1 MYLPR
6 PYPDELV
13 GSMLHRTERI
23 LGIGR
28 EPLLWRLTGHKLSAH
43 SFLITQYAGIA
54 HAFGMSFETFLGQHT
69 VFPYLTAFQEEDE
82 RLRLVAELE
91 RSHTVLRAT
100 ASLVRRAVIGEAW
113 LRFCPV
119 CVEFELKRYGESYWH
134 RMHQLCGV
142 SICSDH
148 KVGLYTSPAAISR
161 APRIPPPHEMVN
173 SHTTSPEPSPTIS
186 IAIAMASTA
195 ALWRVYD
202 AHSLAETYRQRAR
215 ELGYVYMGGKVHG
228 ALLAHDMLNFYG
240 TDFLRRYGCLED
252 TGPRLRWPGKMFQA
266 SAHNSTTFKH
276 ILLQVFL
283 DSKPTPSNNRID
295 FEGRRQPKTRDW
307 PQIEREAIECL
318 TAEVSRHRQ
327 AGTRVNLE
335 DLYDIAGI
343 HSIVKTKKHRI
354 PALMA
359 WIEQFKKS
367 PQSTRI
373 PGRRPR
379 R

>member
-13 GSMLHRTERI
+13 GSMLHRAERI
-23 LGIGR
+23 FGIGR
-28 EPLLWRLTGHKLSAH
+28 ETLLLRLTGRKLSSH
-43 SFLITQYAGIA
+43 SFLITPYAGIA
-54 HAFGMSFETFLGQHT
+54 HSVGMSFESFLGAHT

-82 RLRLVAELE
+82 RLRLISELE

-100 ASLVRRAVIGEAW
+100 ASLARRAVLGEAW

-119 CVEFELKRYGESYWH
+119 CVEWELKRYGESYWH

-148 KVGLYTSPAAISR
+148 KAELYTASAAISR
-161 APRIPPPHEMVN
+161 SPRIPPPHEMAN
-173 SHTTSPEPSPTIS
+173 SRTTNPGPTPNIS

-202 AHSLAETYRQRAR
+202 ACSLAETYQQRAR
-215 ELGYVYMGGKVHG
+215 ELGYVYLGGKVHG
-228 ALLAHDMLNFYG
+228 ALLAHDLLSFYG
-240 TDFLRRYGCLED
+240 ADFLRKYGCMGD
-252 TGPRLRWPGKMFQA
+252 SGPRLGWPGKMLQA

-276 ILLQVFL
+276 ILMKVFL
-283 DSKPTPSNNRID
+283 DSNPTPSTSRVD
-295 FEGRRQPKTRDW
+295 FEGRRRPKTRNW
-307 PQIEREAIECL
+307 QRIEREAIDCL
-318 TAEVSRHRQ
+318 IAEVSRHQQ

-335 DLYDIAGI
+335 DLYDAAHIR
-343 HSIVKTKKHRI
+343 SIVRTKKNMI
-354 PALMA
+354 PALVA

-367 PQSTRI
+367 PESSRI

>member
-1 MYLPR
+1 
-6 PYPDELV
+6 
-13 GSMLHRTERI
+13 MLHRAERI

-43 SFLITQYAGIA
+43 SFLITPYAGIA
-54 HAFGMSFETFLGQHT
+54 HAFGMSFESFLGAHT
-69 VFPYLTAFQEEDE
+69 VFPYLTAFQEDDE
-82 RLRLVAELE
+82 RLRLLSELE

-100 ASLVRRAVIGEAW
+100 ASLVRRAVLGEAW

-161 APRIPPPHEMVN
+161 APRIPPPHEMAN

-195 ALWRVYD
+195 ALWRIYD
-202 AHSLAETYRQRAR
+202 ARSLAETYQQRAR
-215 ELGYVYMGGKVHG
+215 ELGYVYLGGKVHG
-228 ALLAHDMLNFYG
+228 ALLAHDLLNFYG

-252 TGPRLRWPGKMFQA
+252 SGPRLRWPGKMFQA

-283 DSKPTPSNNRID
+283 DSNPAPSNNRID
-295 FEGRRQPKTRDW
+295 FEGRRQPKPRDW
-307 PQIEREAIECL
+307 QQIEREAIECL
-318 TAEVSRHRQ
+318 TAAVSRHQQ

-343 HSIVKTKKHRI
+343 HSIVKTKKHQI

-359 WIEQFKKS
+359 WVEQFKKS

>member
-1 MYLPR
+1 
-6 PYPDELV
+6 
-13 GSMLHRTERI
+13 MLHRAERL

-28 EPLLWRLTGHKLSAH
+28 EQLLLRLTGHKLSAH
-43 SFLITQYAGIA
+43 SFLITPYAGVA

-69 VFPYLTAFQEEDE
+69 VFPYLTAFQEEGD
-82 RLRLVAELE
+82 RLRLISELE

-100 ASLVRRAVIGEAW
+100 ASLARRAVLGEAW

-119 CVEFELKRYGESYWH
+119 CVEWELNRYSESYWH

-148 KVGLYTSPAAISR
+148 KADLYTAPAAISR
-161 APRIPPPHEMVN
+161 SPRIAPPHEMVN
-173 SHTTSPEPSPTIS
+173 SCTTSPGLSSTIS
-186 IAIAMASTA
+186 TAISMASTA

-202 AHSLAETYRQRAR
+202 AGSLAETYQQRAR
-215 ELGYVYMGGKVHG
+215 ELGYVYLGGKVHG
-228 ALLAHDMLNFYG
+228 ALLSHDLLNFYG
-240 TDFLRRYGCLED
+240 ADFLRRYGCLED
-252 TGPRLRWPGKMFQA
+252 AGPRLGWPGKMLQP

-276 ILLQVFL
+276 ILLRVFL
-283 DSKPTPSNNRID
+283 DSNPKPSTSRVD
-295 FEGRRQPKTRDW
+295 FEGRRRPKTRDW
-307 PQIEREAIECL
+307 PQIEREAIERL
-318 TAEVSRHRQ
+318 NTEVSRHRQ

-335 DLYDIAGI
+335 DLYDIARI
-343 HSIVKTKKHRI
+343 RSIVKTKKHRI

-367 PQSTRI
+367 PESSRI